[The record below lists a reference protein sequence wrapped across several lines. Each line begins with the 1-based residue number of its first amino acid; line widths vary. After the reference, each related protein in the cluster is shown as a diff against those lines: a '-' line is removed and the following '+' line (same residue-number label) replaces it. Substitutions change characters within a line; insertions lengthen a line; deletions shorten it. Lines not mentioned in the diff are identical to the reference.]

1 MQKTKK
7 QLLGLAGLA
16 AVGVM
21 TAVAYA
27 MPAAAAEDVPPADD
41 GNINL
46 VVEIRNGVN
55 TARLVAPLDNS
66 YTTAMVVPVAYRYE
80 ETEKV
85 ETLIEYKDANGYV
98 VSKLVDSYVPT
109 TASGERTFNLDLAKY
124 SVKDEDYK
132 LIVRAI
138 DGRGSVNEDTVTF
151 GYRAVTSQP
160 GKPAENGDPQVGID
174 VNDKVETIVV
184 QVYNEDDEPLFVDEE
199 GKETPIV
206 LNRSDIGAD
215 GKVNIP
221 LPFEKYGAAP
231 GEYTAVIVAYDQ
243 GNNVLSMN
251 TYTIKYSP
259 NTPDTPNSGFTI
271 GDLNISR
278 VDYLV
283 TGLIVFGTVAGFAIY
298 LVCRKSRR

>member
-16 AVGVM
+16 AVGIM

-27 MPAAAAEDVPPADD
+27 MPAAAAEDVPPEDD
-41 GNINL
+41 GNIQL
-46 VVEIRNGVN
+46 TVEIRNGVN
-55 TARLVAPLDNS
+55 TARIISPEDGS
-66 YTTAMVVPVAYRYE
+66 ITAQEIVPVTYRYE
-80 ETEKV
+80 EAEKV
-85 ETLIEYKDANGYV
+85 EVLVEYKDANGYT

-109 TASGERTFNLDLAKY
+109 TNSGERTFSLDLTRFD
-124 SVKDEDYK
+124 SLDNNYK
-132 LIVRAI
+132 LIIRAI
-138 DGRGSVNEDTVTF
+138 DGRGAVNEDTATF

-160 GKPAENGDPQVGID
+160 EKPAENGDPQVEIS
-174 VNDKVETIVV
+174 VNEKVETVVV
-184 QVYNEDDEPLFVDEE
+184 QVYDEDNNPLFVDED
-199 GKETPIV
+199 GKETPII
-206 LNRSDIGAD
+206 LSREDIGAD
-215 GKVNIP
+215 GKVSIP

-243 GNNVLSMN
+243 DREVLSMD

-259 NTPDTPNSGFTI
+259 ITPDTPNSGFTI

-283 TGLIVFGTVAGFAIY
+283 TGLIVFGTVAGFAVY

>member
-16 AVGVM
+16 AVGIM

-27 MPAAAAEDVPPADD
+27 MPAAAAEDVPPEDD
-41 GNINL
+41 GNIHL
-46 VVEIRNGVN
+46 VVQIRNGAN
-55 TARLVAPLDNS
+55 TARIISPEDS
-66 YTTAMVVPVAYRYE
+66 SFTTQEIVPVTYRYE
-80 ETEKV
+80 EAEKIEV
-85 ETLIEYKDANGYV
+85 LVEYKDASGST

-109 TASGERTFNLDLAKY
+109 TNAGERTFNLDLTRFD
-124 SVKDEDYK
+124 SLDNNYK
-132 LIVRAI
+132 LIIRAI
-138 DGRGSVNEDTVTF
+138 DGRGSINEDTVTF

-160 GKPAENGDPQVGID
+160 EKPAENGDPQVEIE
-174 VNDKVETIVV
+174 VTEKVDKVVV
-184 QVYNEDDEPLFVDEE
+184 QVYDEDGNPIFVDKD
-199 GKETPIV
+199 GKEEPII
-206 LNRSDIGAD
+206 LDRSDIGED
-215 GKVNIP
+215 GKILVP
-221 LPFEKYGAAP
+221 LPFEKYGVEP
-231 GEYTAVIVAYDQ
+231 GNYTVVSVAYDKDGQ
-243 GNNVLSMN
+243 VISMS
-251 TYTIKYSP
+251 TSDVKYTP